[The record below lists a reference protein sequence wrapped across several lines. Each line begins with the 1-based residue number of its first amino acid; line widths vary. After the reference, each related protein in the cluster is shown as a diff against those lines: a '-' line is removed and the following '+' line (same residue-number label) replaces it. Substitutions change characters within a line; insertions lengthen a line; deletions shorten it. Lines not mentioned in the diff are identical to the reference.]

1 MLKQALAN
9 NIAELVS
16 VKLASGDVYNKLAS
30 GDFYES
36 MLARG
41 DRFYSKALPVQ
52 EKIISQ
58 AATKPNAKA
67 MLGRAGLG
75 AMLAGAG
82 GLYLASKLKNIE
94 NLIKKPGE

>member
-16 VKLASGDVYNKLAS
+16 YKLAS
-30 GDFYES
+30 GDFYS
-36 MLARG
+36 DMLARG

-52 EKIISQ
+52 ERIISQ
-58 AATKPNAKA
+58 AAPKPNAKA
-67 MLGRAGLG
+67 MLGKAGLG
-75 AMLAGAG
+75 ALIAGGG

-94 NLIKKPGE
+94 NLIKNRGE